1 MPGRLRDR
9 DDHDLDPIAGTLL
22 VMNRT
27 LMLVAAMVALSGSV
41 HAAPITIELDVR
53 DVAQKRLHTK
63 LTIPASPGRLVLAYP
78 KWLPGEHAPNGPINS
93 MTELHITANGKP
105 LPWTRDP
112 VDMFQLVVEVPA
124 GVTSIA
130 VSFDILSPTE
140 TGVFSA
146 GTSTTP
152 NVAVVSWNEAIL
164 YPHGTSSD
172 AITTQASL
180 LLPSGWRYG
189 TALPTKSD
197 SGGRVVFA
205 PVSLTTLVDSPVL
218 ASAHLKIIPLAADVR
233 MVVGA
238 DSEGALDMPVA
249 TAAAYKKLVAEANAL
264 FGAHHYRSY
273 TFLFTLSDHVA
284 HFGLEHHESSDNRA
298 AERAL
303 VDDDLRRSYSGLL
316 PHEMTHSW
324 NGKYRRPAGLQPG
337 SFEQPMNGELLWIYE
352 GLTQY
357 LGVVL
362 TARSGLQTPEELRD
376 TVAVASARME
386 VSKGRAW
393 RPLADTAVAAQILYA
408 APEAGSSARRSV
420 DFYPEGMLIWLE
432 VDTIIRQKTGGK
444 KSLDDFC
451 RLFHGG
457 KSGPPEVV
465 PYDFGDVVKALG
477 QVVEHDWRG
486 LLTKRLAAAEAR
498 APMGGLEAAGWTLG
512 WTATPSP
519 MLKANEAD
527 KKIID
532 ERYSLGLYIKEEDGT
547 VVDVVPGAPAAVA
560 GVPPGA
566 KLVAIDGRKWNKDR
580 LHDAIRDTRTTKH
593 VELIVETAGE
603 FYRTYKLAYAGGARY
618 PQLVRSPG
626 KADVLAAIIAPLTKP

>member
-1 MPGRLRDR
+1 MNS
-9 DDHDLDPIAGTLL
+9 TL
-22 VMNRT
+22 T
-27 LMLVAAMVALSGSV
+27 LVAAVVALSGSV

-53 DVAQKRLHTK
+53 DVAKKLLHTK
-63 LTIPASPGRLVLAYP
+63 LTIPASPGRFVLAYP
-78 KWLPGEHAPNGPINS
+78 KWLPGEHGPNGPINS

-105 LPWTRDP
+105 LVWSRDP
-112 VDMFQLVVEVPA
+112 VDMFQLAVDVPA

-140 TGVFSA
+140 TGIFSA

-152 NVAVVSWNEAIL
+152 SVAVMSWNEAIL
-164 YPHGTSSD
+164 YPHGKSSD
-172 AITTQASL
+172 AITMQASL

-189 TALPTKSD
+189 TALPTTSD

-205 PVSLTTLVDSPVL
+205 PVTLTTLVDSPVL
-218 ASAHLKIIPLAADVR
+218 AGAHLKIIPLAADAR

-249 TAAAYKKLVAEANAL
+249 TAAAFKKLVAEANSL

-273 TFLFTLSDHVA
+273 TFLYTLSDHVA
-284 HFGLEHHESSDNRA
+284 HFGLEHHESSDDRGP
-298 AERAL
+298 ERAL
-303 VDDDLRRSYSGLL
+303 VDEDLRRAYSGLL

-337 SFEQPMNGELLWIYE
+337 SFEQPMNGELLWVYE

-376 TVAVASARME
+376 TVALSTARME
-386 VSKGRAW
+386 ISKGRTW
-393 RPLADTAVAAQILYA
+393 RPLSDTAVAAQILYA
-408 APEAGSSARRSV
+408 APDAGTYARRSV

-432 VDTIIRQKTGGK
+432 VDTIIRQKSGGK

-465 PYDFGDVVKALG
+465 PYDFDDVVKALG

-486 LLTKRLAAAEAR
+486 LLTARLAATEAR

-519 MLKANEAD
+519 MFKAAEAD
-527 KKIID
+527 NKIID
-532 ERYSLGLYIKEEDGT
+532 ERYSLGLLLKEEDGT
-547 VVDVVPGAPAAVA
+547 IIDVVPGAAAALA

-566 KLVAIDGRKWNKDR
+566 KLVAVDGRKWNKDR
-580 LHDAIRDTRTTKH
+580 LHDAIRESKTTKR

-603 FYRTYKLAYAGGARY
+603 FYRTYKLVYAGGARY
-618 PQLVRSPG
+618 PQLVRNAG
-626 KADVLAAIIAPLTKP
+626 KTDGLAAIIAPLTKP